1 MDILVG
7 IEKDLFVDQNHS
19 RGDVCPTRA
28 QSTRRHDELSRH
40 FGEGEVPT
48 GTGVRYLS
56 PCPYYFVAFPYTVH
70 FYLAV
75 TVVSSS
81 SPAPATP
88 ASLTFIPFFFP
99 RRIKIPAA
107 SCDRGVPRAVEDF
120 SFLDGAQLVTVFG
133 GFLVGVSCVEYKGYP
148 RVVYGLLPA
157 KSGASRVLLGRSQR
171 IPCERCAFQQQRLE
185 VTFFLH
191 FLPSRL
197 ELLDQ
202 ADLSDSAYS
211 GAEAGLRKRLRKA
224 ATEQPADAYRS
235 TARTSAEKSK
245 GIMELGEVPE
255 RGYTMRELYEVEDR
269 AGADGYF
276 TSIMKQLKCVEGED
290 PLVLSWSTISWFSPF
305 WTEGPLSREYLRGA
319 LHPTLAKQVYECSSE
334 ELMNRGLHFISALID
349 RVHDASRLVRSQH
362 EKIRALRAANKEL
375 KASIG
380 QGLTA
385 ATERRAKELEAEIER
400 TRTELESLRSQRREF
415 EQEIELL
422 PSSLDGARD
431 DRARLEGD
439 VLSLTEA
446 TAFLEGQKVISIYK
460 ASRGFESSLENM
472 RRVNYEFGY
481 RVALERLRGKH
492 LDIMIE
498 LDPSPSVRKMPT

>member
-1 MDILVG
+1 MNLYTLEVVSPQ
-7 IEKDLFVDQNHS
+7 LACVTSS
-19 RGDVCPTRA
+19 RVRSSA
-28 QSTRRHDELSRH
+28 VLSSQ
-40 FGEGEVPT
+40 
-48 GTGVRYLS
+48 S
-56 PCPYYFVAFPYTVH
+56 PCPYYSVAFPYTAH

-75 TVVSSS
+75 ATVSSS

-88 ASLTFIPFFFP
+88 A
-99 RRIKIPAA
+99 IKIPAA
-107 SCDRGVPRAVEDF
+107 SYDRGVPRVVEDF
-120 SFLDGAQLVTVFG
+120 SFLDGAQLVAVFG

-148 RVVYGLLPA
+148 RVVYDLLSA

-191 FLPSRL
+191 FLPSGL

-202 ADLSDSAYS
+202 VDLSDIEKRPSS

-224 ATEQPADAYRS
+224 ATEQLADAYRS

-245 GIMELGEVPE
+245 GTMELGEVLE

-290 PLVLSWSTISWFSPF
+290 PL
-305 WTEGPLSREYLRGA
+305 
-319 LHPTLAKQVYECSSE
+319 
-334 ELMNRGLHFISALID
+334 GLHFVSALID

-362 EKIRALRAANKEL
+362 EKILALRAANKEL

-380 QGLTA
+380 QGLITA
-385 ATERRAKELEAEIER
+385 AERRTKELEAEIER

-431 DRARLEGD
+431 D
-439 VLSLTEA
+439 
-446 TAFLEGQKVISIYK
+446 
-460 ASRGFESSLENM
+460 
-472 RRVNYEFGY
+472 
-481 RVALERLRGKH
+481 
-492 LDIMIE
+492 
-498 LDPSPSVRKMPT
+498 